1 MPEPTPE
8 PRAPRTPRPSKPVA
22 SEAARPGPLAPN
34 ASPEEAHTET
44 SLRPRRLEQYFGQ
57 ERIKES
63 LRISIEAAKQRGEPL
78 DHLLFHGPPGLGK
91 TTLAMIVA
99 AEMGVSIRITSG
111 PAIERA
117 GDLASLLTSLQAGDV
132 LFIDEI
138 HRLSLPVEE
147 VLYPAM
153 EDFSVDIIL
162 GKGPKARD
170 VRLKLNRFTLVGAT
184 TRFALVSQPLR
195 DRFGSAYRMDFYDQ
209 AALTQIIERSADV
222 LACRITP
229 DGIAGI
235 ARRSRGTARVAN
247 RLLRRV
253 RDYAEVRAD
262 GVITGEVAAAAL
274 GRMQIDDLGLDQ
286 MDRDLMTALAER
298 FGGGPAGLETLAAA
312 ISEEGDTIMDVYEP
326 YLLKIGFIQR
336 TPRGRIL
343 TRLGYEH
350 LGIDAHTAT
359 ARSAQASFFANET
372 VED

>member
-1 MPEPTPE
+1 MSEDSPEGRVE
-8 PRAPRTPRPSKPVA
+8 RA
-22 SEAARPGPLAPN
+22 GPLAPVLL
-34 ASPEEAHTET
+34 EEDTHES

-57 ERIKES
+57 ERIKDN
-63 LRISIEAAKQRGEPL
+63 LRISIEAAQKRGEPL

-111 PAIERA
+111 PALERA
-117 GDLASLLTSLQAGDV
+117 GDLASLLTSLQDGDV

-195 DRFGSAYRMDFYDQ
+195 DRFGSLYRMDFYDED
-209 AALTQIIERSADV
+209 ALSQIVQRSAGV
-222 LACRITP
+222 LDCRIQP
-229 DGIAGI
+229 DGVREI

-262 GVITGEVAAAAL
+262 GVVTSGVASDAL
-274 GRMQIDDLGLDQ
+274 GQLQIDDLGLDQ
-286 MDRDLMTALAER
+286 MDRDLLGIMAQR
-298 FGGGPAGLETLAAA
+298 FDGGPVGLETLAAA
-312 ISEEGDTIMDVYEP
+312 ISEESDTIMDVYEP
-326 YLLKIGFIQR
+326 YLLKIGFLHR
-336 TPRGRIL
+336 TPRGRVL

-350 LGIDAHTAT
+350 LGIEPPRGIGPQATLFDDAEF
-359 ARSAQASFFANET
+359 S
-372 VED
+372 D

>member
-1 MPEPTPE
+1 MAGMVD
-8 PRAPRTPRPSKPVA
+8 RG
-22 SEAARPGPLAPN
+22 GPLSPTEQEDDAPLE
-34 ASPEEAHTET
+34 S

-57 ERIKES
+57 ERIKEN
-63 LRISIEAAKQRGEPL
+63 LRISIEAAKKRGESL

-111 PAIERA
+111 PALERA

-170 VRLKLNRFTLVGAT
+170 VRLKLNQFTLVGAT

-195 DRFGSAYRMDFYDQ
+195 DRFGASYRMDFYDE
-209 AALTQIIERSADV
+209 AALSQIVERSAQV
-222 LACRITP
+222 LGCRIQP
-229 DGIAGI
+229 DGIAEI

-262 GVITGEVAAAAL
+262 GVITAAVADLAL
-274 GRMQIDDLGLDQ
+274 QQLQIDELGLDQ
-286 MDRDLMTALAER
+286 MDRDLLTIIAER
-298 FGGGPAGLETLAAA
+298 FDGGPVGLETLGAAV
-312 ISEEGDTIMDVYEP
+312 SEESDTIMDVYEP
-326 YLLKIGFIQR
+326 YLLKLGFLLR
-336 TPRGRIL
+336 TPRGRVL
-343 TRLGYEH
+343 TRLGYQH
-350 LGIDAHTAT
+350 LGIDVGRGPQRGLFDVDAVDA
-359 ARSAQASFFANET
+359 ADEASE
-372 VED
+372 

>member
-1 MPEPTPE
+1 MVERE
-8 PRAPRTPRPSKPVA
+8 
-22 SEAARPGPLAPN
+22 GPLTPV
-34 ASPEEAHTET
+34 ET
-44 SLRPRRLEQYFGQ
+44 DEDAISESSLRPRRLEQYFGQ
-57 ERIKES
+57 ERIKEN
-63 LRISIEAAKQRGEPL
+63 LRIQIEAAQKRGEPL

-111 PAIERA
+111 PALERA
-117 GDLASLLTSLQAGDV
+117 GDLASLLTSLQPGDV

-195 DRFGSAYRMDFYDQ
+195 DRFGAAYRMDFYDE
-209 AALTQIIERSADV
+209 AALSKIVSRSAQV
-222 LACRITP
+222 LGCRIQE
-229 DGIAGI
+229 DGVREI

-262 GVITGEVAAAAL
+262 GVITSGVASEAL
-274 GRMQIDDLGLDQ
+274 AQLQIDDLGLDQ
-286 MDRDLMTALAER
+286 MDRELLRIMAER
-298 FGGGPAGLETLAAA
+298 FNGGPVGLETLGAAV
-312 ISEEGDTIMDVYEP
+312 SEESDTIMDVYEP
-326 YLLKIGFIQR
+326 YLLKIGFLHR
-336 TPRGRIL
+336 TPRGRVL
-343 TRLGYEH
+343 TRLGYQH
-350 LGIDAHTAT
+350 LGVQPPGGWGPQTAL
-359 ARSAQASFFANET
+359 F
-372 VED
+372 EDEAFEE

>member
-1 MPEPTPE
+1 MAEQHGDPP
-8 PRAPRTPRPSKPVA
+8 PV
-22 SEAARPGPLAPN
+22 RPGPLTPIAIEEDAPL
-34 ASPEEAHTET
+34 ET

-63 LRISIEAAKQRGEPL
+63 LRIAIEAARQRDEPL

-117 GDLASLLTSLQAGDV
+117 GDLASLLTSLQPGDI

-153 EDFSVDIIL
+153 EDFAVDIIL

-170 VRLKLNRFTLVGAT
+170 IRLKLNRFTLIGAT

-195 DRFGSAYRMDFYDQ
+195 DRFGSAYRMEFYDE
-209 AALTQIIERSADV
+209 AALRRIVARSGEV
-222 LACRITP
+222 LHCRIQP
-229 DGIAGI
+229 DGVAEI

-253 RDYAEVRAD
+253 RDFAEVRAD
-262 GVITGEVAAAAL
+262 GVITRAVAGAAL
-274 GRMQIDDLGLDQ
+274 AQLQIDDLGLDQ
-286 MDRDLMTALAER
+286 MDRDLLQVMAER
-298 FGGGPAGLETLAAA
+298 FDGGPVGLETLAAA
-312 ISEEGDTIMDVYEP
+312 ISEEADTIMDVYEP
-326 YLLKIGFIQR
+326 YLLKIGFLQR
-336 TPRGRIL
+336 TPRGRV
-343 TRLGYEH
+343 LGRAGYAH
-350 LGIDAHTAT
+350 LGIDPSP
-359 ARSAQASFFANET
+359 RSAQADLFAQET
-372 VED
+372 FEA

>member
-1 MPEPTPE
+1 MADPAE
-8 PRAPRTPRPSKPVA
+8 
-22 SEAARPGPLAPN
+22 RPGPLTPILTDEDAPN
-34 ASPEEAHTET
+34 ES

-57 ERIKES
+57 ERIKDS
-63 LRISIEAAKQRGEPL
+63 LRIQIEAAKQRDEPL
-78 DHLLFHGPPGLGK
+78 DHVLFHGPPGLGK

-117 GDLASLLTSLQAGDV
+117 GDLAALLTSLQPGDV

-138 HRLSLPVEE
+138 HRLSLAVEE

-170 VRLKLNRFTLVGAT
+170 VRLKLSRFTLVGAT
-184 TRFALVSQPLR
+184 TRFAMVSQPLR
-195 DRFGSAYRMDFYDQ
+195 DRFGAAYRMDFYDED
-209 AALTQIIERSADV
+209 ALAHIVARSAQV
-222 LACRITP
+222 LGCRIQE
-229 DGIAGI
+229 DGVREI

-262 GVITGEVAAAAL
+262 GVITAPVASEAL
-274 GRMQIDDLGLDQ
+274 GQLQIDVLGLDQ
-286 MDRDLMTALAER
+286 MDRDLLSVMAER
-298 FGGGPAGLETLAAA
+298 FGGGPVGLDTLGAAV
-312 ISEEGDTIMDVYEP
+312 SEESDTIMDVYEP

-343 TRLGYEH
+343 THLGYEH
-350 LGIDAHTAT
+350 LGIEAPPDPRDIRGRTGPQVAL
-359 ARSAQASFFANET
+359 FD
-372 VED
+372 EDEFEE

>member
-1 MPEPTPE
+1 MVD
-8 PRAPRTPRPSKPVA
+8 RD
-22 SEAARPGPLAPN
+22 GPLTPVLTDDDAG
-34 ASPEEAHTET
+34 AET
-44 SLRPRRLEQYFGQ
+44 TLRPRRLEQYFGQ

-63 LRISIEAAKQRGEPL
+63 LRIAIEAARKREEPL

-117 GDLASLLTSLQAGDV
+117 GDLASLLTSLQPGDI

-138 HRLSLPVEE
+138 HRLSLAVEE

-170 VRLKLNRFTLVGAT
+170 VRLRLSRFTLVGAT

-195 DRFGSAYRMDFYDQ
+195 DRFGAAYRMDFYDEE
-209 AALTQIIERSADV
+209 ALSRIVRRSATV
-222 LACRITP
+222 LGCEVDEGGVAQ
-229 DGIAGI
+229 I

-262 GVITGEVAAAAL
+262 GVVTSEVADAAL
-274 GRMQIDDLGLDQ
+274 AQLQIDDLGLDQ
-286 MDRDLMTALAER
+286 MDRDLLSVMAER
-298 FGGGPAGLETLAAA
+298 FGGGPVGLDTLAAA
-312 ISEEGDTIMDVYEP
+312 ISEEADTIMDVYEP
-326 YLLKIGFIQR
+326 YLLKIGFMQR

-343 TRLGYEH
+343 ARPAYDH
-350 LGIDAHTAT
+350 LGIESAPSSTPT
-359 ARSAQASFFANET
+359 VQRSLFEAPDDDSDDQ
-372 VED
+372 ED

>member
-1 MPEPTPE
+1 MVD
-8 PRAPRTPRPSKPVA
+8 RA
-22 SEAARPGPLAPN
+22 GPLSPTQHEDDAPVE
-34 ASPEEAHTET
+34 S

-57 ERIKES
+57 ERIKDN
-63 LRISIEAAKQRGEPL
+63 LRISIEAAKQREEPL

-111 PAIERA
+111 PALERA

-195 DRFGSAYRMDFYDQ
+195 DRFGAAYRMDFYDE
-209 AALTQIIERSADV
+209 AALSQIVARSAQV
-222 LACRITP
+222 LNCRIQP
-229 DGIAGI
+229 DGVAEI

-262 GVITGEVAAAAL
+262 GVITSEVADLAL
-274 GRMQIDDLGLDQ
+274 QQLQIDELGLDQ
-286 MDRDLMTALAER
+286 MDRDLLTIMADR
-298 FGGGPAGLETLAAA
+298 FDGGPVGLDTLAAA
-312 ISEEGDTIMDVYEP
+312 VSEESDTIMDVYEP
-326 YLLKIGFIQR
+326 YLLKIGFLLR
-336 TPRGRIL
+336 TPRGRVL

-350 LGIDAHTAT
+350 LGIDTAALRGPQRT
-359 ARSAQASFFANET
+359 LFDAEAFE
-372 VED
+372 EE

>member
-1 MPEPTPE
+1 MVD
-8 PRAPRTPRPSKPVA
+8 RS
-22 SEAARPGPLAPN
+22 GPLSATEQEDDAPLE
-34 ASPEEAHTET
+34 S

-57 ERIKES
+57 ERIKEN
-63 LRISIEAAKQRGEPL
+63 LRISIEAARKRDEPL

-111 PAIERA
+111 PALERA
-117 GDLASLLTSLQAGDV
+117 GDLASLLTSLQPGDV

-153 EDFSVDIIL
+153 EDFAVDIIL

-170 VRLKLNRFTLVGAT
+170 IRLKLNRFTLVGAT

-195 DRFGSAYRMDFYDQ
+195 DRFGAAYRMDFYDE
-209 AALTQIIERSADV
+209 AALSQIVGRSAQV
-222 LACRITP
+222 LGCRIQP
-229 DGIAGI
+229 DGVAEI

-262 GVITGEVAAAAL
+262 GVITAEVADHAL
-274 GRMQIDDLGLDQ
+274 RQLQIDELGLDQ
-286 MDRDLMTALAER
+286 MDRDLLSIMAER
-298 FGGGPAGLETLAAA
+298 FDGGPVGLETLAAA
-312 ISEEGDTIMDVYEP
+312 VSEESDTIMDVYEP
-326 YLLKIGFIQR
+326 YLLKLGFILR
-336 TPRGRIL
+336 TPRGRVL
-343 TRLGYEH
+343 TRLGYQH
-350 LGIDAHTAT
+350 LGIDPGRAPQRTLFDTAALT
-359 ARSAQASFFANET
+359 TEET
-372 VED
+372 EA

>member
-1 MPEPTPE
+1 MAE
-8 PRAPRTPRPSKPVA
+8 PRVPRPPKPPA
-22 SEAARPGPLAPN
+22 TPPGAEGGRPGPLAPT
-34 ASPEEAHTET
+34 ASAEEARNEA

-117 GDLASLLTSLQAGDV
+117 GDLASLLTSLQPGDV

-170 VRLKLNRFTLVGAT
+170 VRLKLNRFTLIGAT

-195 DRFGSAYRMDFYDQ
+195 DRFGSAYRMEFYDE
-209 AALTQIIERSADV
+209 AALTQIIGRSADV

-229 DGIAGI
+229 DGVAGI

-274 GRMQIDDLGLDQ
+274 ERMQIDALGLDQ
-286 MDRDLMTALAER
+286 MDRDLMAALAER

-312 ISEEGDTIMDVYEP
+312 ISEDADTIMDVYEP
-326 YLLKIGFIQR
+326 YLLKVGFIQR

-350 LGIDAHTAT
+350 LGIDPRTAS
-359 ARSAQASFFANET
+359 AKSAQAALFADEA
-372 VED
+372 VEE